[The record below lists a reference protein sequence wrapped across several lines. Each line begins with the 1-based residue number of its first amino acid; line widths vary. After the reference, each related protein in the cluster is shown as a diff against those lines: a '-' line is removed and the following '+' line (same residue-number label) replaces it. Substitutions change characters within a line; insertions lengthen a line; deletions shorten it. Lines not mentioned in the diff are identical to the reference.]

1 MTITLNVSDKE
12 REMCG
17 VPHAPPP
24 PRRPGRLRAAETA
37 PETDT
42 SLQGSDPCAPDLVET
57 KSFVER

>member
-1 MTITLNVSDKE
+1 MTIILNVTDR
-12 REMCG
+12 REKCA
-17 VPHAPPP
+17 VWPPA
-24 PRRPGRLRAAETA
+24 RLPGRLRAAETA